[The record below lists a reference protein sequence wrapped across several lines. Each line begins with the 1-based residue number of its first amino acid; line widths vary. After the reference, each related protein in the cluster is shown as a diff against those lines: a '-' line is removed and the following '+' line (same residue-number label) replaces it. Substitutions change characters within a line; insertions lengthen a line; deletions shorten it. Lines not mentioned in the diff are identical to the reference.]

1 VKIDGEIMAEK
12 EEINSEHSYWNIIF
26 DGEDPGPSDDFA
38 LEFMDCSFL
47 VGEPLLK
54 NEYLEDLIS
63 LVKKNEQYNIIGNI
77 KKIHDDLGE
86 DQTDKNI
93 YALLG
98 IMNNGLRIGFLLGNV
113 IDGDINYWHVAA
125 LWPEEFA
132 LNVMDDQEIFKNALM
147 AFVEKPDEW
156 SRVDLIIPISKK
168 NQPTMMNI

>member
-1 VKIDGEIMAEK
+1 MEEKDEITGDQ
-12 EEINSEHSYWNIIF
+12 SYWHIIF

-54 NEYLEDLIS
+54 NDFLEDLIS
-63 LVKKNEQYNIIGNI
+63 LVKKHEQYNIIGNI
-77 KKIHDDLGE
+77 KKINDDLGE
-86 DQTDKNI
+86 NQTDKNI

-113 IDGDINYWHVAA
+113 IDGEINYWHVAA

-132 LNVMDDQEIFKNALM
+132 LNVIKDQDLFKLALM
-147 AFVEKPDEW
+147 SFLEKPDEW
-156 SRVDLIIPISKK
+156 ARVDLIIPISKK